1 MMERSAVSGYDR
13 LKEMICVSFLKFLFF
28 CKNVKKNSNL
38 RALRLAWKSANA
50 LWAANMRVLRR
61 YLQLTDNEIF
71 RRRNPLLDFLFKS
84 SEL

>member
-1 MMERSAVSGYDR
+1 MESSAVSGYDR
-13 LKEMICVSFLKFLFF
+13 LKEMICVRFLMIFVF

-50 LWAANMRVLRR
+50 LLAANMRVLRH
-61 YLQLTDNEIF
+61 YPQLIDNKIF
-71 RRRNPLLDFLFKS
+71 RRRNPLLDFFFKS